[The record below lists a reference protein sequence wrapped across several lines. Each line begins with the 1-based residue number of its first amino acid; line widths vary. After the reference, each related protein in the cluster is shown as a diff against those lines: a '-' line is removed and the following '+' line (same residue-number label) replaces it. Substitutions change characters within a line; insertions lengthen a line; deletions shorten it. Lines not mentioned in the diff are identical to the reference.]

1 MLTFFKWYIQFE
13 LRDAQ
18 WKTSVTGQT
27 DCLVELLLNGFFLKY
42 KIDADFLCTYNLS
55 LYQHFLADATRQ

>member
-1 MLTFFKWYIQFE
+1 MEDFSYWSNRLLSRITFEWI
-13 LRDAQ
+13 
-18 WKTSVTGQT
+18 
-27 DCLVELLLNGFFLKY
+27 FLKY